1 MTRRRAIAVLGGR
14 PGNAGADVLRLAE
27 MIGKELAKRGY
38 GVVSGGEGGVAA
50 AANAGCRAVGGD
62 TLALL
67 KWNRLSDA
75 EDGTTWALPTS
86 MDLARS
92 NILNWCGDGMIAFE
106 GRYGTL
112 TEIGLALDTG
122 RPLLVLGH
130 HPFLT
135 AEAFEAPTCRVVPD
149 PRPEDAAELVDLLET
164 LIANGEQASVR
175 PGAAIVED
183 DRADA
188 SGIGLRRAIPGDL
201 ELFRRAFG
209 DADVLAWRALEPTDG
224 ALSQFQHERCLVMLE
239 RGRPVGFLEYR
250 TEADPEL
257 DHLLDHI
264 QVNAVVVADA
274 ADRGR
279 SVGTRALRL
288 FAGSVFAAGRHRVT
302 AAPPPGNRAAVR
314 CLEKVGF
321 QQVGLMR
328 AYERHRGSWRD
339 ALLMDLVPGD
349 LAGRTPGPPE
359 TEVGHG
365 QQDRF

>member
-27 MIGKELAKRGY
+27 MIGEELAKRGY

-50 AANAGCRAVGGD
+50 AANKGCKAVGGD

-122 RPLLVLGH
+122 RPLLVLGN

-135 AEAFEAPTCRVVPD
+135 AEAFAAPTCRVVPD
-149 PRPEDAAELVDLLET
+149 PRPEDAADLVDLLET
-164 LIANGEQASVR
+164 LIAAGEQASVR
-175 PGAAIVED
+175 PGAAVVED
-183 DRADA
+183 DQADE

-201 ELFRRAFG
+201 ELFRRAFC

-224 ALSQFQHERCLVMLE
+224 VLSRFQHERCLVMLE
-239 RGRPVGFLEYR
+239 RNRPVGFLEYR
-250 TEADPEL
+250 TEADPEI
-257 DHLLDHI
+257 DHI
-264 QVNAVVVADA
+264 QVEAVAVPDA

-279 SVGTRALRL
+279 SVATRALRL
-288 FAGSVFAAGRHRVT
+288 FAGSVFAAGRHRIT
-302 AAPPPGNRAAVR
+302 AAPDPGNRAAVR

-321 QQVGLMR
+321 QRVGLMR
-328 AYERHRGSWRD
+328 AYERHHGTWRD

-349 LAGRTPGPPE
+349 LADRPSRPPE
-359 TEVGHG
+359 IEVEA
-365 QQDRF
+365 R

>member
-27 MIGKELAKRGY
+27 LIGEELAKRGY

-50 AANAGCRAVGGD
+50 AANRGCRAVGGD

-75 EDGTTWALPTS
+75 EEGTTWALPTS

-122 RPLLVLGH
+122 RPLLVLGD

-135 AEAFEAPTCRVVPD
+135 AEAFAAPTCRLVPN
-149 PRPEDAAELVDLLET
+149 PRPEDAVELVDLLET
-164 LIANGEQASVR
+164 LITAGEQASVR
-175 PGAAIVED
+175 PGAAVIED
-183 DRADA
+183 DQADE
-188 SGIGLRRAIPGDL
+188 SGIGLRRAVPGDL
-201 ELFRRAFG
+201 DLFRRAFG

-224 ALSQFQHERCLVMLE
+224 VLSRFQHERCLVVLE
-239 RGRPVGFLEYR
+239 HDRPAGFLEYR
-250 TEADPEL
+250 TEDDPEF
-257 DHLLDHI
+257 DHVRIEAL
-264 QVNAVVVADA
+264 AVSDA

-279 SVGTRALRL
+279 SIGTRALRL
-288 FAGSVFAAGRHRVT
+288 FAGSVFAAGRHRIT
-302 AAPPPGNRAAVR
+302 ATPHFGNGAAVR

-321 QQVGLMR
+321 RQAGVMR
-328 AYERHRGSWRD
+328 AYERHHGTWRD
-339 ALLMDLVPGD
+339 ALLMDLVPSD
-349 LAGRTPGPPE
+349 LAAGPSGSSESEDGRVRATA
-359 TEVGHG
+359 
-365 QQDRF
+365 QS

>member
-14 PGNAGADVLRLAE
+14 PGNAGADVLLLAE
-27 MIGKELAKRGY
+27 KIGEELAKRGY

-50 AANAGCRAVGGD
+50 ATNKGCQAVGGD

-75 EDGTTWALPTS
+75 EEGTTWALPTS

-122 RPLLVLGH
+122 RPLLVLGD
-130 HPFLT
+130 HPFLNP
-135 AEAFEAPTCRVVPD
+135 AAFEAPTCRVVPN
-149 PRPEDAAELVDLLET
+149 PRPEDAAELVDLLEK
-164 LIANGEQASVR
+164 LIEASEQASVR
-175 PGAAIVED
+175 PGAAVVED
-183 DRADA
+183 DQLDE

-201 ELFRRAFG
+201 ELFRRTFG

-224 ALSQFQHERCLVMLE
+224 VLSRFQHERCLVVLE
-239 RGRPVGFLEYR
+239 RNRPVGFLEYR
-250 TEADPEL
+250 TATDPDFER
-257 DHLLDHI
+257 I
-264 QVNAVVVADA
+264 EIEAVVVSDP

-279 SVGTRALRL
+279 SIGTRALKL

-302 AAPPPGNRAAVR
+302 AAPNADNGAAVR
-314 CLEKVGF
+314 CLEKAGF
-321 QQVGLMR
+321 QQVGQMR
-328 AYERHRGSWRD
+328 SYERHHGAWRD
-339 ALLMDLVPGD
+339 ALLMDLLPSD
-349 LAGRTPGPPE
+349 LA
-359 TEVGHG
+359 
-365 QQDRF
+365 DR

>member
-27 MIGKELAKRGY
+27 MIGKELAQRGY
-38 GVVSGGEGGVAA
+38 GLVSGGEGGVAA
-50 AANAGCRAVGGD
+50 AANKGCRTAGGD

-122 RPLLVLGH
+122 RPLLVLGN

-135 AEAFEAPTCRVVPD
+135 AEAFAAPTCRVVPD
-149 PRPEDAAELVDLLET
+149 PRPEEAAELVDLLET
-164 LIANGEQASVR
+164 LIAAAGQASVR
-175 PGAAIVED
+175 PGAAAVED
-183 DRADA
+183 DLVDE
-188 SGIGLRRAIPGDL
+188 SGIGLRRAVPEDL
-201 ELFRRAFG
+201 GLFRRTFA
-209 DADVLAWRALEPTDG
+209 DADVLAWRALELTDG
-224 ALSQFQHERCLVMLE
+224 ELSRFQHERCLVMLE
-239 RGRPVGFLEYR
+239 RNRPVGFMEYG
-250 TEADPEL
+250 TEADPKF
-257 DHLLDHI
+257 DHI
-264 QVNAVVVADA
+264 QIEALAVSEA

-279 SVGTRALRL
+279 EIGTRALKL
-288 FAGSVFAAGRHRVT
+288 FAGSVFATGRHRIT
-302 AAPPPGNRAAVR
+302 AAPNAGNGAAVR

-321 QQVGLMR
+321 QQVGRMR
-328 AYERHRGSWRD
+328 AYEGHCGTWRD
-339 ALLMDLVPGD
+339 ALLMDLVPSD
-349 LAGRTPGPPE
+349 LSGRSDGLAQTA
-359 TEVGHG
+359 VGHG
-365 QQDRF
+365 

>member
-14 PGNAGADVLRLAE
+14 PGNAGGDALLLAE
-27 MIGKELAKRGY
+27 MIGRELARRGY
-38 GVVSGGEGGVAA
+38 GLVSGGEGGVAA
-50 AANAGCRAVGGD
+50 AANKGCQAVGGD

-122 RPLLVLGH
+122 RPLLVLGD

-135 AEAFEAPTCRVVPD
+135 AEAFAMPTCRVVPD

-164 LIANGEQASVR
+164 LIAAGEQASVR
-175 PGAAIVED
+175 PGAAVVED
-183 DRADA
+183 DQADE
-188 SGIGLRRAIPGDL
+188 SGIGLRRAIPEDL
-201 ELFRRAFG
+201 DLFRRTFG
-209 DADVLAWRALEPTDG
+209 DADVRAWRALEPTDG
-224 ALSQFQHERCLVMLE
+224 VLGRFQHERCLVMLE
-239 RGRPVGFLEYR
+239 HGRPVGFLEYR
-250 TEADPEL
+250 TEDDPEVDHVRL
-257 DHLLDHI
+257 D
-264 QVNAVVVADA
+264 AVAVADA

-279 SVGTRALRL
+279 SIGTRALRL

-302 AAPPPGNRAAVR
+302 AAPHPGNEAALG
-314 CLEKVGF
+314 CLRKVGF

-328 AYERHRGSWRD
+328 AYERHRDTRRD

-349 LAGRTPGPPE
+349 LARGPSAPRTA
-359 TEVGHG
+359 VGHG
-365 QQDRF
+365 

>member
-27 MIGKELAKRGY
+27 SIGAELAERGY

-50 AANAGCRAVGGD
+50 AANRGCQAAGGD

-75 EDGTTWALPTS
+75 EEGTTWALPTS

-122 RPLLVLGH
+122 RPLLVLGA

-135 AEAFEAPTCRVVPD
+135 AEAFAAPTCRVVPD
-149 PRPEDAAELVDLLET
+149 PRPEDAAHLVDLLET
-164 LIANGEQASVR
+164 LIAAAEPASVR
-175 PGAAIVED
+175 SGAAVVAD
-183 DRADA
+183 DRVDD

-201 ELFRRAFG
+201 ELFRRAFS
-209 DADVLAWRALEPTDG
+209 DADVRAWRALDPSDG
-224 ALSQFQHERCLVMLE
+224 VLSRFQHERCLVVLE
-239 RGRPVGFLEYR
+239 RDRPVGFLEYR
-250 TEADPEL
+250 TGTDPDL
-257 DHLLDHI
+257 DHVTLE
-264 QVNAVVVADA
+264 AVVVADP

-279 SVGTRALRL
+279 SIGTRAVRL
-288 FAGSVFAAGRHRVT
+288 FADAVFATGRHRITV
-302 AAPPPGNRAAVR
+302 APDADNEAAVR
-314 CLEKVGF
+314 CLKKAGFHRVGR
-321 QQVGLMR
+321 MR
-328 AYERHRGSWRD
+328 AYERHRGAWRD
-339 ALLMDLVPGD
+339 ALLMDRVQLPV
-349 LAGRTPGPPE
+349 RHE
-359 TEVGHG
+359 
-365 QQDRF
+365 

>member
-14 PGNAGADVLRLAE
+14 PGNAGNDALRLAE
-27 MIGKELAKRGY
+27 LIGEELARRGY
-38 GVVSGGEGGVAA
+38 GVISGGEGGVAA
-50 AANAGCRAVGGD
+50 AVNKGCQAVGGD

-122 RPLLVLGH
+122 RPLLVLGN

-135 AEAFEAPTCRVVPD
+135 AEALDAPTCRVVPD
-149 PRPEDAAELVDLLET
+149 PRPEDAAGLVDLLEA
-164 LIANGEQASVR
+164 LIADGEQASVR
-175 PGAAIVED
+175 PGAAVVED
-183 DRADA
+183 DQVDE

-209 DADVLAWRALEPTDG
+209 DAEVLAWRALEPTDG
-224 ALSQFQHERCLVMLE
+224 VLSRFQHERCLVVLE
-239 RGRPVGFLEYR
+239 RDRPVGFLEYR
-250 TEADPEL
+250 TDDEPEF
-257 DHLLDHI
+257 DHI
-264 QVNAVVVADA
+264 RLDAVAVADA

-279 SVGTRALRL
+279 SIGTRALRL
-288 FAGSVFAAGRHRVT
+288 FAESAFAAGRHRITV
-302 AAPPPGNRAAVR
+302 APNSGNGAAVR
-314 CLEKVGF
+314 CLTKVGF

-328 AYERHRGSWRD
+328 AYERHRDTWRD
-339 ALLMDLVPGD
+339 ALLMDLVPSD
-349 LAGRTPGPPE
+349 LAGRASGSTPE
-359 TEVGHG
+359 TAGRHA
-365 QQDRF
+365 

>member
-14 PGNAGADVLRLAE
+14 PGNAGGDVLRLAE
-27 MIGKELAKRGY
+27 RIGEELAGRGY

-50 AANAGCRAVGGD
+50 AANKGCRAAGGD

-122 RPLLVLGH
+122 RPLLVLGS

-135 AEAFEAPTCRVVPD
+135 AEAFAAPTCRVVPD
-149 PRPEDAAELVDLLET
+149 PRPEDAAGLVDLLET
-164 LIANGEQASVR
+164 LIAAGEQEAVR
-175 PGAAIVED
+175 PGAAVVAD
-183 DRADA
+183 DQADE

-201 ELFRRAFG
+201 DLFRRAFG
-209 DADVLAWRALEPTDG
+209 DADVQAWRALEPTDG
-224 ALSQFQHERCLVMLE
+224 VLSRFQHERCLIMLE
-239 RGRPVGFLEYR
+239 RNRPVGFLEYR

-257 DHLLDHI
+257 GHI
-264 QVNAVVVADA
+264 HIESVAVSDA

-279 SVGTRALRL
+279 SIGTRALRL
-288 FAGSVFAAGRHRVT
+288 FAGSVFAAGRHRIT
-302 AAPPPGNRAAVR
+302 AAPHPGNAAAVR
-314 CLEKVGF
+314 CLEKAGF

-328 AYERHRGSWRD
+328 AYERHHGTWRD
-339 ALLMDLVPGD
+339 ALLMDLLPSDPAAGD
-349 LAGRTPGPPE
+349 RGARQAQE
-359 TEVGHG
+359 TT
-365 QQDRF
+365 F

>member
-27 MIGKELAKRGY
+27 MIGRELAQRGY
-38 GVVSGGEGGVAA
+38 GLISGGEGGVAA
-50 AANAGCRAVGGD
+50 AANKGCQAVGGD

-67 KWNRLSDA
+67 KWNRLADA

-122 RPLLVLGH
+122 RPLLVLGN

-135 AEAFEAPTCRVVPD
+135 AEAFEAPTCRVVPN
-149 PRPEDAAELVDLLET
+149 PRVEDAAELVDLLET
-164 LIANGEQASVR
+164 LITAGEQASVR

-183 DRADA
+183 DQVDQ
-188 SGIGLRRAIPGDL
+188 SGIGLRRAIPEDV
-201 ELFRRAFG
+201 ELFRRTFA

-224 ALSQFQHERCLVMLE
+224 VLSRFQHERCLVMLE
-239 RGRPVGFLEYR
+239 HDRPVGFLEYR
-250 TEADPEL
+250 TEADPEFA
-257 DHLLDHI
+257 HI
-264 QVNAVVVADA
+264 QIAALAVSAS

-279 SVGTRALRL
+279 EIGTRALRL
-288 FAGSVFAAGRHRVT
+288 FAESVFAGGGHRIT
-302 AAPPPGNRAAVR
+302 AAPNSGNGAAVR

-321 QQVGLMR
+321 RHVGRMR
-328 AYERHRGSWRD
+328 AHERHLGRWRD
-339 ALLMDLVPGD
+339 ALLMDLVPSD
-349 LAGRTPGPPE
+349 LSDASSKTPRTA
-359 TEVGHG
+359 VGHG
-365 QQDRF
+365 